1 MKRIVRRLENE
12 CEQGL
17 EEVVEQLE
25 EKGMNEADFMQMIM
39 EEINSKT
46 LNIIGTFNE
55 DMVRYVRSFVN
66 NLWYYEDDTRRPLY
80 VNISSRGGEVDALF
94 SILDML
100 DDCKEEWGCTIIT
113 KCDGYAHSCG
123 FILFCYG
130 SERYMGKH
138 GDLMCHAISYG
149 MNGFIQNHEQE
160 LKRTK
165 VVQKKL
171 DKIITS
177 NTPITQQQLNK
188 WYKKRV
194 DVFLDY
200 EDALKLGL
208 LTTKE

>member
-17 EEVVEQLE
+17 EEIVEQLE

-39 EEINSKT
+39 DEINSKT
-46 LNIIGTFNE
+46 LNITGVFNE

-66 NLWYYEDDTRRPLY
+66 NLWYYEDDARRPLY
-80 VNISSRGGEVDALF
+80 INISSRGGEVDALF
-94 SILDML
+94 AILDML
-100 DDCKEEWGCTIIT
+100 DECKEEWGCTIIT
-113 KCDGYAHSCG
+113 KCNGYSHSCG
-123 FILFCYG
+123 FALWCYG
-130 SERYMGKH
+130 DERDMGKN
-138 GDLMCHAISYG
+138 GELMCHSISYG
-149 MNGFIQNHEQE
+149 INGLIQNHEQE

-165 VVQKKL
+165 KIQKKL
-171 DKIITS
+171 DRVIMA

-188 WYKKRV
+188 WYKKS